1 MDATPL
7 TEADRE
13 VVERLY
19 GDMYEALG
27 VPPPPPGWIDAV
39 CGEALAGGR
48 HLWLAR
54 VGGET
59 VGFVDFKVMP
69 YFPGSPRRFAH
80 IFDLY
85 VAPAHQRQG
94 HGAALA
100 RRAVA
105 AAVEEG
111 ADGVELNVLPHNAR
125 GLAFWRSLGF
135 EIHLYALR
143 RPL

>member
-1 MDATPL
+1 MS
-7 TEADRE
+7 EADRDT
-13 VVERLY
+13 VERLY
-19 GDMYEALG
+19 RDMYEALG
-27 VPPPPPGWIDAV
+27 VAPPPPEWIDTV
-39 CGEALAGGR
+39 CQEALAGER

-54 VGGET
+54 VGGEA

-69 YFPGSPRRFAH
+69 YFPGSPKSFAH

-85 VAPAHQRQG
+85 VAPAHQRKG

-105 AAVEEG
+105 TASEEG
-111 ADGVELNVLPHNAR
+111 AEAVELNVLPQNAG

-143 RPL
+143 QAL